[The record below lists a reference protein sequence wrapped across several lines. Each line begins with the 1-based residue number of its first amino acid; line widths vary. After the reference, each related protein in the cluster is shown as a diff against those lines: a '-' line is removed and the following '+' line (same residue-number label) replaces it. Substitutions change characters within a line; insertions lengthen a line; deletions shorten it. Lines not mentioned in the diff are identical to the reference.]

1 MTRRIETEDSLLED
15 DVFEPEQ
22 QCAGSPQGGASS
34 AQSRSERTSS
44 GASSGGHDGKTHPAG
59 VRISVGSEVED
70 VIHKVSEL
78 GGDTWENEYIVASKQ

>member
-22 QCAGSPQGGASS
+22 CAGSPPGGASG
-34 AQSRSERTSS
+34 SRSERTSS
-44 GASSGGHDGKTHPAG
+44 GASSGGLEGKTHP

-70 VIHKVSEL
+70 VIHKVSWAMEIPPNFICIP
-78 GGDTWENEYIVASKQ
+78 TYM